1 MAVQITSDEFILNGT
16 SSKLV
21 AKTLKGAGLDDSRVA
36 EIIGGWFIGVTG
48 AAQPSPF
55 DFTTDVQTT
64 DPNCAIT
71 YSRQFTH
78 FDWIDGES
86 RVQAGL
92 TPEEL
97 GLNARFHGLENEFD
111 AIAQQFTQ
119 LGSCVAETRSD
130 LAGVVGELE
139 AKITALQNEI
149 HALQQ
154 AKKADQKPTILGTTK
169 VADKEVLITQF
180 DDKFRFVDFGSQVVG
195 GLGGLTGGG
204 VVGPR
209 PEVFD
214 PVAWQPEEFV
224 DFSDG
229 LRKTLASPEVLE
241 LWAAGTPVTVAD
253 LRAAPATATLV
264 LPTGEALGAV
274 LAGLSPET
282 SFENV
287 NQAVGAVLEH
297 TVSELPD
304 ANVGAVRTSVL
315 TGEAAGRTG
324 TELLN
329 SSVVGLGLDA
339 TMTKVLS
346 TAGLRTVGDLATA
359 DPLVVAS
366 ALAGAGAD
374 PTVAGSLVARAGL
387 ASALGN
393 IGRR

>member
-1 MAVQITSDEFILNGT
+1 MPVQITGDEFILNGT

-71 YSRQFTH
+71 YSPQFTH

-97 GLNARFHGLENEFD
+97 GLNARFHALENEFG

-130 LAGVVGELE
+130 LVGVVGELE

-149 HALQQ
+149 HALKQ

-180 DDKFRFVDFGSQVVG
+180 EDKFRFVDFGSQVVG
-195 GLGGLTGGG
+195 GLAGGG
-204 VVGPR
+204 AVGPR
-209 PEVFD
+209 PDVFD
-214 PVAWQPEEFV
+214 PIAWQPEEFV

-229 LRKTLASPEVLE
+229 LRKTFTSPEVQE

-264 LPTGEALGAV
+264 LPTGEALGSV

-287 NQAVGAVLEH
+287 NQAVGIVLEH

-304 ANVGAVRTSVL
+304 VNAGAVRTSVL
-315 TGEAAGRTG
+315 TGEAVDRTG
-324 TELLN
+324 AALLN
-329 SSVVGLGLDA
+329 SSVVGLGVDVA
-339 TMTKVLS
+339 MAKVLS

-374 PTVAGSLVARAGL
+374 PTVAGSLVARAGV
-387 ASALGN
+387 ASALRN
-393 IGRR
+393 VGRR